1 MPLSLKYK
9 HILEQLMP
17 SDPTI
22 SPNLKKLSAE
32 EEFPNLARNQTYMAK
47 VLTIQMYKRLRARA
61 TQSGFTLD
69 DIIQPGVDKSE
80 YSSTRTAGCVAGDAE
95 SYTVFMEFFD
105 PLIELYHRDY
115 QLNRMHRSNLNP
127 ENLKGGADLD
137 ELYVLI
143 CQVSTGRNVDDFC
156 FPPHCSRGERRAL
169 EKLAKEETRVQF
181 PPQVTDCVEFARSPR
196 VCVGFLRVLRFPP
209 TLQRCAALNALDGEF
224 KGTYH
229 SLKNLSEEKLQK
241 LTAAGILT
249 DNLIS
254 PVMLSSGM
262 ARDWPDSRGVWH
274 NDMMNFIVW
283 VNKEDHLRI
292 TSIQDGGNMNQV
304 FTRYCLGLKKLEE
317 IYQQK
322 KHPFIWKD
330 NLGYVLTCPS
340 DLGTGMRASV
350 LVRLKYISKHQKFG
364 EILQRLRLEKKPT
377 GAVNASAEVWDISN
391 ADRIGFSEV
400 QLMQLLVDGIKLLI
414 NMDKYIEQGRPIED
428 LFPTQ
433 KQMDIHE

>member
-1 MPLSLKYK
+1 MWKLKPPLEMPLSLKYK

-169 EKLAKEETRVQF
+169 EKLAKE
-181 PPQVTDCVEFARSPR
+181 
-196 VCVGFLRVLRFPP
+196 
-209 TLQRCAALNALDGEF
+209 ALNALDGEF